1 MSDIDALN
9 GKVIGSGA
17 QDIVSD
23 ASNIVTF
30 KCSSCGAEVVVDTA
44 SSMQARCHWCRHD
57 CIPYGGFADT
67 VAGCKGSPIVRMLGV
82 DIPAGSTGG

>member
-1 MSDIDALN
+1 MVKLL
-9 GKVIGSGA
+9 VQEL

-44 SSMQARCHWCRHD
+44 
-57 CIPYGGFADT
+57 
-67 VAGCKGSPIVRMLGV
+67 
-82 DIPAGSTGG
+82 